1 MNEYRNNKLPAWMNI
16 KHKNVMH
23 SFILI
28 EAIVN
33 MAYVILLSPRQISA
47 NSFPSSYKR
56 VTDSPEICRLPYTR
70 KQNLQMRALI
80 LSKSKS
86 HTNKNENKKR
96 TISHTTVENT
106 KFSNMDAYYF
116 FLININDMIVL
127 YFLTLIECKM

>member
-1 MNEYRNNKLPAWMNI
+1 
-16 KHKNVMH
+16 
-23 SFILI
+23 
-28 EAIVN
+28 
-33 MAYVILLSPRQISA
+33 
-47 NSFPSSYKR
+47 
-56 VTDSPEICRLPYTR
+56 
-70 KQNLQMRALI
+70 MRALI